1 MAPKIDFTGR
11 VAIVTGGGRGLGRA
25 HALELARRGA
35 SVVVNDAGFNLRGDD
50 AGDAAPADQVVRDV
64 AAAGGRAI
72 ASHHDIAR
80 PEEARALVDLAL
92 SQWGRLDVLINNA
105 GNSRHGLLTE
115 TPVEDF
121 RAILDVHLTGS
132 FLVTQAAYPAM
143 AKAGYGR
150 IVLTTSQV
158 GFFGKIDSLA
168 YAAAKAGLLGLMHA
182 IKLDSVKHGILI
194 NAISPFALTRMG
206 AIFPKELERLIDPA
220 QVAAGV
226 AWLASE
232 VCGLNGEIL
241 VAGGGHFAVA
251 RTYESRGIDLDDPT
265 SASAEIVAER
275 WDDIAGMG
283 DALLYPDALEA
294 VGVTFARLRKM
305 AGLA

>member
-1 MAPKIDFTGR
+1 MAAKIDFTGR
-11 VAIVTGGGRGLGRA
+11 VAIVTGAGRGLGRA

-35 SVVVNDAGFNLRGDD
+35 SVVVNDPGFNLRGDD
-50 AGDAAPADQVVRDV
+50 SGDAAPADAVVREI
-64 AAAGGRAI
+64 AASGGRAV
-72 ASHHDIAR
+72 ASRHDVAD
-80 PEEARALVDLAL
+80 PEAARALVELAL
-92 SQWGRLDVLINNA
+92 SRWGRLDVVVNNA
-105 GNSRHGLLTE
+105 GNSRHGLLPE

-143 AKAGYGR
+143 VKAGYGR
-150 IVLTTSQV
+150 IVLTSSQV

-168 YAAAKAGLLGLMHA
+168 YAAAKAGLLGFMHA
-182 IKLDSVKHGILI
+182 VKLDSVKHGILI

-226 AWLASE
+226 AWLASDA
-232 VCGLNGEIL
+232 CTLNGEIL

-251 RTYESRGIDLDDPT
+251 RTYESRGIDLADPT
-265 SASAEIVAER
+265 AASAEIVAAR
-275 WDDIAGMG
+275 WAEIADMK
-283 DALLYPDALEA
+283 DALIYPDALQA
-294 VGVTFARLRKM
+294 VGVTFARLKKM